1 MASVIGIELEGRIN
15 LLENAD
21 EKSILNAN
29 VNITKMKFNQDILEL
44 YQYNGKTD
52 TDLQGASDFIINSS
66 LSYRTRSKN
75 EFIASISGNYSSDK
89 IYALGSPEDFVN
101 SATLFNDEIIEKGFI
116 SLDLVVS
123 KKINDNLSL
132 KIIGKNL
139 FNPRIDQTQVI
150 TVFDASDIIL
160 SQVNETIQSYKRG
173 SLLTIGF
180 SYKF

>member
-1 MASVIGIELEGRIN
+1 MPVTM
-15 LLENAD
+15 
-21 EKSILNAN
+21 
-29 VNITKMKFNQDILEL
+29 V
-44 YQYNGKTD
+44 
-52 TDLQGASDFIINSS
+52 
-66 LSYRTRSKN
+66 
-75 EFIASISGNYSSDK
+75 NYSSDK

-123 KKINDNLSL
+123 KKINDKLSL